1 MPMGWKRVLIFGA
14 AGFYAFVAVAATSL
28 TSYLRNPAEGVSLS
42 ARAAEWGRDHYLGA
56 LVTWA
61 EKIQYDLN
69 PPRRGGRP
77 ATGAFG
83 HGAITPVASTT
94 GHLPLP
100 ATILSPAGS
109 NLPGEGV
116 WHVFGRRTTT
126 GVPTTYAAYVRPD
139 PVHTSY
145 VTGVVWMDSTL
156 LRASLYSGSQIPGPS
171 PNGNPYPLSAPITG
185 AASTTLVDAFNS
197 GFRMDAARGG
207 YYINGE
213 TVAPLRNG
221 AASMV
226 FTKEGRLQIGK
237 WGRDY
242 AMGPKVY
249 AVRQNLD
256 LIVDGGHVVRGLNSS
271 DNIVWG
277 ATLGGGAFVWR
288 SGVGVTANGAIVYA
302 AGPALSITSL
312 AQVLAAA
319 GAVRAMELDINPDW
333 VQFSAY
339 AAKDGAVI
347 GGSLGTSLLDGTN
360 GTAAM
365 AGTPSRYFTTW
376 WARDFVT
383 MSLR

>member
-1 MPMGWKRVLIFGA
+1 MPTGRKRVLIVGA
-14 AGFYAFVAVAATSL
+14 ACIYALVVVAATSL
-28 TSYLRNPAEGVSLS
+28 ASYLANPAEGVSLT

-69 PPRRGGRP
+69 PPKQGGRP
-77 ATGAFG
+77 SAGAFG
-83 HGAITPVASTT
+83 HGTVGPVGGAVA
-94 GHLPLP
+94 HLPVP
-100 ATILSPAGS
+100 STVHSPAGA

-116 WHVFGRRTTT
+116 WHVFGRRTRA
-126 GVPTTYAAYVRPD
+126 GVPTTYAAFVRPD

-145 VTGVVWMDSTL
+145 VVGLAWMDSTV
-156 LRASLYSGSQIPGPS
+156 LRAALYSGSQIPGRS
-171 PNGNPYPLSAPITG
+171 PNGTPFPLAAPISAP
-185 AASTTLVDAFNS
+185 ASTTLVDAFNS
-197 GFRMDAARGG
+197 GFRMDQARGG

-213 TVAPLRNG
+213 TVAPLRRG

-226 FTKEGRLQIGK
+226 FTKGGRLQIGK
-237 WGRDY
+237 WGRDFS
-242 AMGPKVY
+242 MGPHVA

-256 LIVDGGHVVRGLNSS
+256 LVVDGGHMVRGLNSADAS
-271 DNIVWG
+271 VWG
-277 ATLGGGAFVWR
+277 FTLGGGAYVWR

-312 AQVLAAA
+312 ARVLVAA

-333 VQFSAY
+333 VQYSAF

-347 GGSLGTSLLDGTN
+347 GGAMGTSLLNGAN

-365 AGTPSRYFTTW
+365 DGAPSRYFTTW